1 MIIDRCQHHLAEPLS
16 LNQMAELADRRL
28 VWRRLIA
35 KVNAYEIPH
44 RCAVIEAVL
53 SLRVRQVEPL
63 LQEGDAQH
71 PFNPNGQ
78 PFGGA

>member
-16 LNQMAELADRRL
+16 LDQMAEFADRRL
-28 VWRRLIA
+28 IRRSLIP
-35 KVNAYEIPH
+35 KINAHQVPD
-44 RCAVIEAVL
+44 RGAVIEAVL